1 MTDEPQMDGRAGRR
15 GEGRGQMPAA
25 DDKAKAAD
33 GRDISLHRRILEDV
47 EGKILSGAWPP
58 GYRIPFEH
66 ELTEEYQCSRMT
78 VNKAITEL
86 VKRGLI
92 ERRRKSGSYVT
103 HPHAQSAVLEIHDIR
118 LEVES
123 LGLPYRFALLART
136 DRAAKAAER
145 PLLDLGPSGRV
156 IDVAT
161 LHFAGARPFCLEER
175 LINLAAVPE
184 AGSEACA
191 ETAPGAWLI
200 ARVPWSAAEHRIRA
214 IGADPR
220 VAERLKIAPG
230 TACLVVE
237 RRTWSGGTYI
247 THVRLT
253 YPGESHELVAE
264 FSPSHPRE

>member
-1 MTDEPQMDGRAGRR
+1 MTDEPGMDGRAGRR

-25 DDKAKAAD
+25 DDKAKMAD

-103 HPHAQSAVLEIHDIR
+103 HPHAQSAVLEIRDIKA
-118 LEVES
+118 EVQS
-123 LGLPYRFALLART
+123 LGLVYDYELLRREQR
-136 DRAAKAAER
+136 RATGEER
-145 PLLDLGPSGRV
+145 EKLDLRAGSLVLALQCRHFSGR
-156 IDVAT
+156 T
-161 LHFAGARPFCLEER
+161 PFSFEER
-175 LINLAAVPE
+175 LINLSAVPV
-184 AGSEACA
+184 ARSEAFT

>member
-1 MTDEPQMDGRAGRR
+1 MTDEPGVDGRADRR

-33 GRDISLHRRILEDV
+33 VRDISLHRRILEDV
-47 EGKILSGAWPP
+47 EGKILSGAW
-58 GYRIPFEH
+58 
-66 ELTEEYQCSRMT
+66 
-78 VNKAITEL
+78 
-86 VKRGLI
+86 
-92 ERRRKSGSYVT
+92 
-103 HPHAQSAVLEIHDIR
+103 
-118 LEVES
+118 
-123 LGLPYRFALLART
+123 
-136 DRAAKAAER
+136 
-145 PLLDLGPSGRV
+145 
-156 IDVAT
+156 
-161 LHFAGARPFCLEER
+161 
-175 LINLAAVPE
+175 
-184 AGSEACA
+184 
-191 ETAPGAWLI
+191 LI
-200 ARVPWSAAEHRIRA
+200 AKVPWSAAEHRIRA